1 MKCSD
6 LITAFLMEY
15 VDGTLPAETLADFEH
30 HLDVC
35 ASCVA
40 YLRTYR
46 ETIALAAAAGT
57 APRLDDI
64 DVPEDLVEVILATRR
79 SSP

>member
-6 LITAFLMEY
+6 LITTFLVEY
-15 VDGTLPAETLADFEH
+15 VEGTLPPDTLADFEH

-40 YLRTYR
+40 YLNTYR
-46 ETIALAAAAGT
+46 ETIAMAAAAGT
-57 APRLDDI
+57 APRLDVE
-64 DVPEDLVEVILATRR
+64 DVPEELVQAILDVRL
-79 SSP
+79 

>member
-1 MKCSD
+1 MKCSE
-6 LITAFLMEY
+6 LITEFLMDY
-15 VDGTLPAETLADFEH
+15 LDGSLPEETRADFDH

-46 ETIALAAAAGT
+46 ETIAMAHAAGT
-57 APRLDDI
+57 APRLDLI
-64 DVPEDLVEVILATRR
+64 DVPEDLVQAILDVKTRH
-79 SSP
+79 

>member
-1 MKCSD
+1 MKCSE
-6 LITAFLMEY
+6 LITSFLMEY

-35 ASCVA
+35 SSCVA

-46 ETIALAAAAGT
+46 ETIALAAATGT
-57 APRLDDI
+57 APRFDDLDC
-64 DVPEDLVEVILATRR
+64 PEDLVDVILRVRR
-79 SSP
+79 S